1 VKLTALPFPVRKKIF
16 KFKLI
21 LHKYLLK
28 SSKPLRSIYD
38 IYLTPA
44 YKDVTFKYY
53 FKGTYGTF
61 FSDLLKNFKTHAVF
75 VDIGAN
81 QGLFTILAAKNSNF
95 KEVVSFEPSSR
106 TSSLLRKNLKVN
118 DVKNCRVVQ
127 AAISDK
133 NKELVLHST
142 DGHSGLSTLRSV
154 ESKEEKAF
162 EKINAINHVKIDS
175 LIPKHNCYIVKIDV
189 EGHEEVVINELVK
202 CSFFKHVELIFC
214 EIDEDWVEVESI
226 KKTLSS
232 FGFQHFKKIG
242 KKTHYDLLISK
253 T

>member
-1 VKLTALPFPVRKKIF
+1 MRLAAVPFALRKKVF
-16 KFKLI
+16 KFNYI
-21 LHKYLLK
+21 LHKYLFK
-28 SSKPLRSIYD
+28 SSKPLKCIYN
-38 IYLTPA
+38 IYLTPS
-44 YKDVTFKYY
+44 YNDVTFKYY

-61 FSDLLKNFKTHAVF
+61 FSNLLKGFKTQAVF

-81 QGLFTILAAKNSNF
+81 QGLYTILAAKNSNF
-95 KEVVSFEPSSR
+95 KEVVSFEPSSK
-106 TSSLLRKNLKVN
+106 TSSLLRKNLEIN
-118 DVKNCRVVQ
+118 HVKNCRVIE

-133 NKELVLHST
+133 NKELTLHST
-142 DGHSGLSTLRSV
+142 DGHSGLSTLRDT
-154 ESKEEKAF
+154 ESEDKES
-162 EKINAINHVKIDS
+162 EKIKAINHTKIDS

-226 KKTLSS
+226 KKTLSN
-232 FGFQHFKKIG
+232 FGFHNFKKIG